1 MNDTEKTFDNEVIEE
16 EMINCIK
23 SPTISYN
30 DVGPYIMIYISLL
43 TGKNKC
49 NRGWPHKNR
58 RCFDEL
64 ENTTVLFKK

>member
-1 MNDTEKTFDNEVIEE
+1 MNDTGKIFDNEVIEE

-30 DVGPYIMIYISLL
+30 DVGRYIMIYISLL

-49 NRGWPHKNR
+49 NRGWLHKNG